1 MEATALF
8 NQILAA
14 ITAHAQAMTPRLV
27 PFGMDLLL
35 YFGVIAVSWRAA
47 TAVLADTDI
56 RGTLMK
62 LLPLGFT
69 LSVCSWLIKDI
80 DENSMAFVAGFDWIA
95 ATLTGAAPGS
105 SPLDATMGS
114 LGRIANTLWLSMG
127 SSGDSPPG
135 LIDMIKNTLSGGA
148 AFWIKVFT
156 LAIMVI
162 VSAITAAIYVM
173 SQVLVGVGIALSP
186 VFIPFVVLRKLNF
199 IFEGWLKFVWTAA
212 VMRLIGQV
220 MLSFGAALT
229 DSLLTL
235 DRVIMQAGQDPR
247 TLNLMASIAV
257 LFVAIVQLILATQIP
272 SIAQALTSGGVGGAL
287 DTSPVSKV
295 ASAGLSGARAAGDA
309 GKALGKRAID
319 AFRKPQ

>member
-8 NQILAA
+8 NQVLAA
-14 ITAHAQAMTPRLV
+14 ITAHGAAMTPRLV
-27 PFGMDLLL
+27 PFGTQLLF
-35 YFGVIAVSWRAA
+35 YFGVIAISWKVI

-56 RGTLMK
+56 RGILVK
-62 LLPLGFT
+62 LLPLSIVLG
-69 LSVCSWLIKDI
+69 VASWLIKDL
-80 DENSMAFVAGFDWIA
+80 DSHAEAFVSGFDWIA
-95 ATLTGAAPGS
+95 ITVTGAAPGS

-114 LGRIANTLWLSMG
+114 LGRVANSLWVSMG
-127 SSGDSPPG
+127 SSGDTPPDW
-135 LIDMIKNTLSGGA
+135 IDTIKNTLSGGA
-148 AFWIKVFT
+148 GFWIKVFT
-156 LAIMVI
+156 LAIMII

-173 SQVLVGVGIALSP
+173 SQVLVGVGIALAP
-186 VFIPFVVLRKLNF
+186 VFIPFIALPKLNF
-199 IFEGWLKFVWTAA
+199 VFEGWLKFVWTAA
-212 VMRLIGQV
+212 VMRLVGQV

-272 SIAQALTSGGVGGAL
+272 NIAQALTSGGVGGAL

-295 ASAGLSGARAAGDA
+295 ASAGLKGARAAGDA
-309 GKALGKRAID
+309 GKALGNKAID
-319 AFRKPQ
+319 AFRKPK